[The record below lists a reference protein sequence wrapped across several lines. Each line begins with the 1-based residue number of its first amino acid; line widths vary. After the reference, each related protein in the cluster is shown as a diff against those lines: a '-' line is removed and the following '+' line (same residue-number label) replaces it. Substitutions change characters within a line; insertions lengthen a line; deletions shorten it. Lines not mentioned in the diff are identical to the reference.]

1 MYVNYSRMAP
11 KITKYAHSYTHT
23 HTHTH
28 TRGEREEERVGNCG
42 KTNVAKCKNW

>member
-1 MYVNYSRMAP
+1 MAP
-11 KITKYAHSYTHT
+11 KITKDAHSY
-23 HTHTH
+23 THTH